1 MVSKGGDNARAQCR
15 SAWLV
20 SAAPPA
26 SPRHGQPP
34 RARGAGL
41 CCRQGTTRRCL
52 RPASPRL
59 LALAPGAAA
68 VCSEPERGAGR
79 QLCSA
84 SAGTVTLRCTAP
96 DPSLVLLS
104 LSHKLHASPH
114 FQALT
119 VVLPEVRLRS
129 TQGPRLAQEMGRAA
143 RAKGWRRSLRSVCQA
158 KGKQEGEG
166 GDQSDA
172 EKSFPAL
179 RGAFHKSVIRAVLLW
194 GCCLVTPTH

>member
-15 SAWLV
+15 SARLV
-20 SAAPPA
+20 SASLPA

-41 CCRQGTTRRCL
+41 WCRQGTTRRCL

-104 LSHKLHASPH
+104 LSHKPHASPH

-166 GDQSDA
+166 GDKA
-172 EKSFPAL
+172 ML
-179 RGAFHKSVIRAVLLW
+179 RRASQLLQA
-194 GCCLVTPTH
+194 HFIKA